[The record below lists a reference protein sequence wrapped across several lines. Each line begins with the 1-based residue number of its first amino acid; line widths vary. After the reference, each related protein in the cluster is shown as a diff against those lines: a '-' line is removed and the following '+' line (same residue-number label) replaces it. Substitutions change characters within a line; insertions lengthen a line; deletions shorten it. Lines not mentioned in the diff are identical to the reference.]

1 MAKKPFG
8 GLSAALSKLSYR
20 QWLLIAGM
28 VSMFLGAAVF
38 VSLTNSASESKPT
51 NTAQRVKVVV
61 AKQDIPQRALVKEI
75 GRAHV

>member
-1 MAKKPFG
+1 MNATHHASFIGGVAMAKKPFG

-38 VSLTNSASESKPT
+38 VSLTNNASEPKPT
-51 NTAQRVKVVV
+51 NT
-61 AKQDIPQRALVKEI
+61 EI

>member
-1 MAKKPFG
+1 MAKNPFG

-38 VSLTNSASESKPT
+38 VSLTNSASES
-51 NTAQRVKVVV
+51 
-61 AKQDIPQRALVKEI
+61 
-75 GRAHV
+75 